1 MSPLPH
7 LLLTNL
13 IPLLWLAWLMYWWLG
28 AGQLKAVER
37 RESSAQRASHAIP
50 LVFAALLFLL
60 PARPL
65 GILAAPFIARSGI
78 GYGIGLTLVALG
90 LGFAA
95 QARRHLGAN
104 WSAIVT
110 LKHDHSLI
118 RSGPYRYVRH
128 PIYTGMLIA
137 FAGSA
142 LALGEWRGLLA
153 MLLVVAALV
162 VKLRREEC
170 LMLEHFG
177 TAYADY
183 RRASWALL
191 PWVY

>member
-1 MSPLPH
+1 MHPSLH
-7 LLLTNL
+7 LLLANL
-13 IPLLWLAWLMYWWLG
+13 IPLLWLVWLAYWWLG
-28 AGQLKAVER
+28 AGPLKAVER
-37 RESSAQRASHAIP
+37 RESRLQRASHDIP
-50 LVFAALLFLL
+50 MVFAALLFLL

-65 GILAAPFIARSGI
+65 GILAAPFIARSWV
-78 GYGIGLTLVALG
+78 GYSIGLTLVVLG
-90 LGFAA
+90 LGFTA

-104 WSAIVT
+104 WSAIVS

-128 PIYTGMLIA
+128 PIYTGLLLA

-142 LALGEWRGLLA
+142 LALGQWRGLLA
-153 MLLVVAALV
+153 MLLVLEALV

-177 TAYADY
+177 AAYADY

-191 PWVY
+191 PGVY

>member
-1 MSPLPH
+1 MAASLR
-7 LLLTNL
+7 LLLGNP
-13 IPLLWLAWLMYWWLG
+13 IPLLWLAWFMYWCFG
-28 AGQLKAVER
+28 AGKLKAIER
-37 RESSAQRASHAIP
+37 RESAMRRASHAIP
-50 LVFAALLFLL
+50 MVVAALLFLL
-60 PARPL
+60 PARSL
-65 GILAAPFIARSGI
+65 GMLAAPIIARSGI
-78 GYGIGLTLVALG
+78 GYGIGLTLVMLG
-90 LGFAA
+90 LGFAV

-104 WSAIVT
+104 WSAMVT
-110 LKHDHSLI
+110 LKHEHSLI
-118 RSGPYRYVRH
+118 RSGPYQYLRH
-128 PIYTGMLIA
+128 PIYTGMLAA

-153 MLLVVAALV
+153 MLLVVVALL

-191 PWVY
+191 PWIY

>member
-104 WSAIVT
+104 WSTIVT

-153 MLLVVAALV
+153 MLLVVA
-162 VKLRREEC
+162 
-170 LMLEHFG
+170 
-177 TAYADY
+177 
-183 RRASWALL
+183 
-191 PWVY
+191 

>member
-1 MSPLPH
+1 MDAPLH
-7 LLLTNL
+7 LLLTHL
-13 IPLLWLAWLMYWWLG
+13 IPLLWLAWLAYWWFG
-28 AGQLKAVER
+28 AGKLKAVER
-37 RESSAQRASHAIP
+37 RESSVQRASHAIP
-50 LVFAALLFLL
+50 MVVAALLFLL
-60 PARPL
+60 PARSL
-65 GILAAPFIARSGI
+65 GMLAAPFIARSGI
-78 GYGIGLTLVALG
+78 GYGVGVALVVLG
-90 LGFAA
+90 LGFAV

-153 MLLVVAALV
+153 MLLVAAALV

-191 PWVY
+191 PWIY